1 MLGFVIAA
9 ILGNF
14 LGIEWYVIHLFEYFV
29 GVALLSNV
37 FQAVIN
43 NISELALLSVFASTF
58 IMVFNNLSIN
68 SYAPAMYPDE

>member
-14 LGIEWYVIHLFEYFV
+14 VGIEWYVIHLFEYFV

-43 NISELALLSVFASTF
+43 NIS
-58 IMVFNNLSIN
+58 
-68 SYAPAMYPDE
+68 